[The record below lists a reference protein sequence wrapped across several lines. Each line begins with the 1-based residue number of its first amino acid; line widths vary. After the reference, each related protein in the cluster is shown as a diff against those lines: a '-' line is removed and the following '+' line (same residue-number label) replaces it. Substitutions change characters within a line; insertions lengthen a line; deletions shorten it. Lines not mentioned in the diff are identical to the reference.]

1 MTHGLRVWGSNGS
14 LVLDV
19 TDRITR
25 FFGVYYFNIP
35 NGQVSVDISVP
46 GASPGTWFAA
56 STETYA
62 FAFVM
67 NGIIRVTRPGT
78 GGSLSG
84 TVLVFRA

>member
-25 FFGVYYFNIP
+25 FFGAYYFYIP
-35 NGQVSVDISVP
+35 SGQASVDISVP
-46 GASPGTWFAA
+46 GASPGTWFAV
-56 STETYA
+56 SVEA

-67 NGIIRVTRPGT
+67 NNIIRVTRPGADR
-78 GGSLSG
+78 SLSG